1 MVNRVKNSAPL
12 AALNNQLSYVDRG
25 PRWLTVI
32 RILLLEI
39 NLRIKL
45 RLTADP
51 NEPWAQ
57 VVPPTTSSRT
67 REKRIKNV
75 GIVMVAAYAS
85 KKPNPVS
92 L

>member
-12 AALNNQLSYVDRG
+12 ALNNQLSYVDRG

-45 RLTADP
+45 RLMADP

-57 VVPPTTSSRT
+57 VVPQHRPAPERS
-67 REKRIKNV
+67 E
-75 GIVMVAAYAS
+75 
-85 KKPNPVS
+85 
-92 L
+92 